1 VDAAYLGHFK
11 CLSSFITSGKLPVIN
26 NESKNNTVSK
36 NNTGSLLLC
45 GKLPVLFL
53 LTGQKS
59 AFCPAGATRCT
70 NSRKIW
76 HSRGAHGSTWSCEI
90 PRQSVHGGRNVAPK
104 KVENFTFSANSRPA
118 TANPLAD
125 FYIFK
130 GFYTS
135 NYPVF
140 QI

>member
-1 VDAAYLGHFK
+1 MGPLGRAKFRVNR
-11 CLSSFITSGKLPVIN
+11 FMGVGMWP
-26 NESKNNTVSK
+26 
-36 NNTGSLLLC
+36 
-45 GKLPVLFL
+45 
-53 LTGQKS
+53 
-59 AFCPAGATRCT
+59 
-70 NSRKIW
+70 
-76 HSRGAHGSTWSCEI
+76 
-90 PRQSVHGGRNVAPK
+90 PK